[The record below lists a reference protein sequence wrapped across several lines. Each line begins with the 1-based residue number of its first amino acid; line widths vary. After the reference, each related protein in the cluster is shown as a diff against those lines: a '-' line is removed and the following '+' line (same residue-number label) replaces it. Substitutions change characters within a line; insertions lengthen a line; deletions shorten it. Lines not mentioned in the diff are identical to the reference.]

1 VFFLNIFIVASKR
14 NVTVLAT
21 AYDGK
26 GGGHGRIA
34 LPLDPPVYQT
44 RDVHGNGIPRGNGN
58 PMRFLWE
65 WEFKADFHGN
75 GNGNGNDFRGS
86 GMLEN
91 AL

>member
-1 VFFLNIFIVASKR
+1 
-14 NVTVLAT
+14 
-21 AYDGK
+21 
-26 GGGHGRIA
+26 
-34 LPLDPPVYQT
+34 VYQT